1 MSDMSVFGQN
11 MGVIERAGQN
21 TLNNIQTIQQN
32 TGLQQQNQIRAKAMQ
47 QQDQQQQQLQQ
58 FNQDW
63 SAARGDPQKLN
74 ELVYK
79 YPSMIST
86 LKERI
91 GLQDD
96 MQATQAGQLADGV
109 RVAMSQGPQQVQQ
122 FIQQNAGAFQALNID
137 PQEAWQQYQTD
148 PQGFEQAVHAVQLS
162 SMGTKDQLDYA
173 NELERNRLTARGQDI
188 NAANMALNRQ
198 FNFLKY
204 QGQQAKQQ
212 AELAKSE
219 RERTAAQQK
228 QAQVYGDTVD
238 TQRDWLNGYSSQKAT
253 LDNAIGQ
260 VERLI
265 PDNQKDPRGKQR
277 LQTAWEGASGLSGTI
292 SRNLPGA
299 NDEKQLVQ
307 DLKSLQ
313 GLAMSQAMAALK
325 AASGTAAGMSEKE
338 SMAITQSLMGFD
350 PENIQDPAAAQRA
363 VKNFGNYLK
372 RLRDGYEK
380 ANGGRVKE
388 YTGNTQR
395 YDAVMNDPKLDE
407 LGVPAQAR
415 KMLLSDPSEENK
427 RAFKEWAGY
436 LPEGL

>member
-96 MQATQAGQLADGV
+96 MKASQAGQLANGV

-162 SMGTKDQLDYA
+162 SIGTKDQLDYA
-173 NELERNRLTARGQDI
+173 NELERNRLTARSQDI
-188 NAANMALNRQ
+188 QAANLAMNRQ
-198 FNFLKY
+198 FNFLRY

-238 TQRDWLNGYSSQKAT
+238 TQRDWLNGYNSQVTT
-253 LDNAIGQ
+253 LDNAISQ
-260 VERLI
+260 VDRLV
-265 PDNQKDPRGKQR
+265 PDNQKNPNGKKR
-277 LQTAWEGASGLSGTI
+277 LQDAWEGASGFEGKI
-292 SRNLPGA
+292 SRNVPWS

-313 GLAMSQAMAALK
+313 GLAMSQSMAALK

-363 VKNFGNYLK
+363 IKNFGNYLK

-388 YTGNTQR
+388 YTNNTSR

>member
-96 MQATQAGQLADGV
+96 MQATQAGQLANGV

-137 PQEAWQQYQTD
+137 PQDAWQQYQTD

-173 NELERNRLTARGQDI
+173 NEVERNRLTARSQDI
-188 NAANMALNRQ
+188 QAANLAMNRQ
-198 FNFLKY
+198 FNFLRY

-238 TQRDWLNGYSSQKAT
+238 TQRDWLNGYNSQVTT
-253 LDNAIGQ
+253 LDNAISQ
-260 VERLI
+260 VDRLI
-265 PDNQKDPRGKQR
+265 PDNQQNPNGKKR
-277 LQTAWEGASGLSGTI
+277 LQDAWDGASGFEGKI
-292 SRNLPGA
+292 SRNVPWS

-313 GLAMSQAMAALK
+313 GLAMSQSMAALK

-363 VKNFGNYLK
+363 IKNFGNYLK

-388 YTGNTQR
+388 YTNNTSR

>member
-74 ELVYK
+74 ELIYK

-96 MQATQAGQLADGV
+96 MQATQAGQLADGA
-109 RVAMSQGPQQVQQ
+109 RVAMTQGPQAVQQ

-137 PQEAWQQYQTD
+137 PQEAWEQYQTN

-162 SMGTKDQLDYA
+162 SLGTKDQLDYA
-173 NELERNRLTARGQDI
+173 NEVERNRLTARGQDI
-188 NAANMALNRQ
+188 QAANMAMNRQ

-204 QGQQAKQQ
+204 QGEQAKQQ
-212 AELAKSE
+212 AAQAKSE
-219 RERTAAQQK
+219 REQTAAQQK

-238 TQRDWLNGYSSQKAT
+238 TQRDWLNGYNSQKTT
-253 LDNAIGQ
+253 LDNAISQ
-260 VERLI
+260 VDRLI
-265 PDNQKDPRGKQR
+265 PDNQKNPASKQR

-292 SRNLPGA
+292 ARNIPGA

-363 VKNFGNYLK
+363 IKNFGNYLQ
-372 RLRDGYEK
+372 RLRDGYEQ
-380 ANGGRVKE
+380 ANSGRVKE
-388 YTGNTQR
+388 YQNNTQR

>member
-11 MGVIERAGQN
+11 VGIVERAGQN

-74 ELVYK
+74 ELIYK

-96 MQATQAGQLADGV
+96 MQATQAGQLADGA
-109 RVAMSQGPQQVQQ
+109 RVAMTQGPQAVQQ

-137 PQEAWQQYQTD
+137 PQDAWQQYQQN

-162 SMGTKDQLDYA
+162 SLGTKDQLDYA
-173 NELERNRLTARGQDI
+173 NEVERNRLTARGQDI
-188 NAANMALNRQ
+188 NAANMAMNRQ

-204 QGQQAKQQ
+204 QGEQAKQQ
-212 AELAKSE
+212 AAQAKSE
-219 RERTAAQQK
+219 REQTAAQQK

-238 TQRDWLNGYSSQKAT
+238 TQRDWLNGYNSQKTT

-265 PDNQKDPRGKQR
+265 PDNQKNPAGKQR

-363 VKNFGNYLK
+363 IKNFGNYLQ
-372 RLRDGYEK
+372 RLRDGYEQ
-380 ANGGRVKE
+380 ANSGRVKE
-388 YTGNTQR
+388 YQNNTQR
-395 YDAVMNDPKLDE
+395 YDAVMNDPRLDE

>member
-11 MGVIERAGQN
+11 MGVIERGGQN
-21 TLNNIQTIQQN
+21 TLNNIQQIQQN

-74 ELVYK
+74 ELIYK

-96 MQATQAGQLADGV
+96 MQATQAGQLADGA
-109 RVAMSQGPQQVQQ
+109 RVAMTQGPQAVQQ

-137 PQEAWQQYQTD
+137 PQEAWQQYQTN

-162 SMGTKDQLDYA
+162 SLGTKDQLDYA
-173 NELERNRLTARGQDI
+173 NEVERNRLTARSQDI
-188 NAANMALNRQ
+188 QAANMAMNRQ

-204 QGQQAKQQ
+204 QGEQAKQQ
-212 AELAKSE
+212 AAQAKSE
-219 RERTAAQQK
+219 REQTAAQQK

-238 TQRDWLNGYSSQKAT
+238 TQRDWLNGYNSQKTT
-253 LDNAIGQ
+253 LDNAISQ
-260 VERLI
+260 VDRLI
-265 PDNQKDPRGKQR
+265 PDNQKNPASKQR

-292 SRNLPGA
+292 ARNIPGA

-363 VKNFGNYLK
+363 IKNFGNYLQ
-372 RLRDGYEK
+372 RLRDGYEQ
-380 ANGGRVKE
+380 ANSGRVKE
-388 YTGNTQR
+388 YQNNTQR

>member
-74 ELVYK
+74 ELIYK

-96 MQATQAGQLADGV
+96 MQATQAGQLADGA
-109 RVAMSQGPQQVQQ
+109 RVAMTQGPQAVQQ

-137 PQEAWQQYQTD
+137 PQEAWEQYQTN

-162 SMGTKDQLDYA
+162 SLGTKDQLDYA
-173 NELERNRLTARGQDI
+173 NEVERNRLTARGQDI
-188 NAANMALNRQ
+188 NAANMAMNRQ

-204 QGQQAKQQ
+204 QGEQAKQQ
-212 AELAKSE
+212 AAQAKSE
-219 RERTAAQQK
+219 REQTAAQQK

-238 TQRDWLNGYSSQKAT
+238 TQRDWLNGYNSQKTT
-253 LDNAIGQ
+253 LDNAISQ
-260 VERLI
+260 VDRLI
-265 PDNQKDPRGKQR
+265 PDNQKNPASKQR

-292 SRNLPGA
+292 ARNIPGA

-363 VKNFGNYLK
+363 IKNFGNYLQ
-372 RLRDGYEK
+372 RLRDGYEQ
-380 ANGGRVKE
+380 ANSGRVKE
-388 YTGNTQR
+388 YQNNTQR

>member
-74 ELVYK
+74 ELIYK

-96 MQATQAGQLADGV
+96 MQATQAGQLADGA
-109 RVAMSQGPQQVQQ
+109 RVAMTQGPQAVQQ

-137 PQEAWQQYQTD
+137 PQEAWEQYQTN

-162 SMGTKDQLDYA
+162 SLGTKDQLDYA
-173 NELERNRLTARGQDI
+173 NEVERNRLTARGQDI
-188 NAANMALNRQ
+188 QAANMAMNRQ

-204 QGQQAKQQ
+204 QGEQAKQQ
-212 AELAKSE
+212 AAQAKSE
-219 RERTAAQQK
+219 REQTAAQQK

-238 TQRDWLNGYSSQKAT
+238 TQRDWLNGYNSQKTT
-253 LDNAIGQ
+253 LDNAISQ
-260 VERLI
+260 VDRLI
-265 PDNQKDPRGKQR
+265 PDNQQNPNGKKR
-277 LQTAWEGASGLSGTI
+277 LQDAWDGASGFEGKI
-292 SRNLPGA
+292 SRNVPWS

-313 GLAMSQAMAALK
+313 GLAMSQSMAALK

-363 VKNFGNYLK
+363 IKNFGNYLK

-388 YTGNTQR
+388 YTNNTSR

>member
-96 MQATQAGQLADGV
+96 MQATQAGQLANGV

-137 PQEAWQQYQTD
+137 PQDAWEQYQTD

-173 NELERNRLTARGQDI
+173 NEVERNRLTARSQDI
-188 NAANMALNRQ
+188 QAANLAMNRQ
-198 FNFLKY
+198 FNFLRY

-238 TQRDWLNGYSSQKAT
+238 TQRDWLNGYNSQVTT
-253 LDNAIGQ
+253 LDNAISQ
-260 VERLI
+260 VDRLI
-265 PDNQKDPRGKQR
+265 PDNQQNPNGKKR
-277 LQTAWEGASGLSGTI
+277 LQDAWDGASGFEGKI
-292 SRNLPGA
+292 SRNVPWS

-313 GLAMSQAMAALK
+313 GLAMSQSMAALK

-363 VKNFGNYLK
+363 IKNFGNYLK

-388 YTGNTQR
+388 YTNNTSR

>member
-74 ELVYK
+74 DLVYK

-96 MQATQAGQLADGV
+96 MQATQAGQLANGV

-137 PQEAWQQYQTD
+137 PQDAWEQYQTD

-173 NELERNRLTARGQDI
+173 NEVERNRLTARSQDI
-188 NAANMALNRQ
+188 QAANLAMNRQ
-198 FNFLKY
+198 FNFLRY

-238 TQRDWLNGYSSQKAT
+238 TQRDWLNGYNSQVTT

-260 VERLI
+260 VNRLI
-265 PDNQKDPRGKQR
+265 PDNQKNPASKQR

-292 SRNLPGA
+292 ARNIPGA

-313 GLAMSQAMAALK
+313 GLAMSQSMAALK

-363 VKNFGNYLK
+363 IKNFGNYLK

-388 YTGNTQR
+388 YTNNTSR

>member
-74 ELVYK
+74 DLVYK

-96 MQATQAGQLADGV
+96 MQATQAGQLANGV

-137 PQEAWQQYQTD
+137 PQDAWEQYQTD
-148 PQGFEQAVHAVQLS
+148 QQGFEQAVHAVQLS

-173 NELERNRLTARGQDI
+173 NEVERNRLTARSQDI
-188 NAANMALNRQ
+188 QAANLAMNRQ
-198 FNFLKY
+198 FNFLRY

-238 TQRDWLNGYSSQKAT
+238 TQRDWLNGYNSQVTT

-260 VERLI
+260 VNRLI
-265 PDNQKDPRGKQR
+265 PDNQKNPASKQR

-292 SRNLPGA
+292 ARNIPGA

-313 GLAMSQAMAALK
+313 GLAMSQSMAALK

-363 VKNFGNYLK
+363 IKNFGNYLK

-388 YTGNTQR
+388 YTNNTSR